1 MLPHPLKRGRGWPKD
16 TSDRQVLD
24 YDSINVAAV
33 RIAQSMS
40 MKITRRAALRQ
51 VGAAVSAMA
60 APLRASAHAE
70 QPGRPHVLLV
80 IADDMRWDL
89 MGCAGHPFIRTP
101 NLDRL
106 SREGAR
112 FTNAFVCMSLCS
124 PSRASI
130 LTGLYPHV
138 HGVWGNRTPLDF
150 ARLTTVPQVFQRAGY
165 RTAMFGKWHMG
176 VDVEPKPGFDHWAC
190 FRGQGTYFDPEL
202 NLNGRLQTFEGFTD
216 DVTTAQACDWIEAA
230 PDRPSLT
237 ILGYKSC
244 HSPFEPA
251 PRAANLYSGV
261 TVPRPAT
268 FDKPAPDQPA
278 WIQKFDDT
286 GHTPYS
292 RIPFD
297 ELALRFARLVSGID
311 DNIGV
316 LLKRLESIGQLDNT
330 VVIFTSD
337 NGFLLHEHGL
347 YDKRAMYE
355 ESIRVP
361 LLIRYPRVVTS
372 ARTIDD
378 MTLNVDLAPTL
389 LELIRQPSA
398 DRMQGISVLGA
409 LRGGRGPRRNAFF
422 YQYDRETPY
431 STPSLMGVRTAEW
444 KLVKY
449 QEEGQVHE
457 LYRLSKDPHETTNL
471 FLDASHARQRA
482 RLERELERL
491 AQLAKVKRPIR

>member
-1 MLPHPLKRGRGWPKD
+1 
-16 TSDRQVLD
+16 
-24 YDSINVAAV
+24 
-33 RIAQSMS
+33 
-40 MKITRRAALRQ
+40 MKITRREALRQ
-51 VGAAVSAMA
+51 VGATVTAAVA
-60 APLRASAHAE
+60 APLDGAAQRPTAATR
-70 QPGRPHVLLV
+70 RPHVVMV

-89 MGCAGHPFIRTP
+89 MSCAGHPFIRTP

-106 SREGAR
+106 AREGAR
-112 FTNAFVCMSLCS
+112 FTGAFVCMSLCS

-130 LTGLYPHV
+130 LTGLYPHL

-150 ARLTTVPQVFQRAGY
+150 SRLATLPQMFQRAGY

-176 VDVEPKPGFDHWAC
+176 LDVDPKPGFDHWAC
-190 FRGQGTYFDPEL
+190 FRGQGTYFNPEL
-202 NLNGRLQTFEGFTD
+202 NVNGTLQTLEGFTD
-216 DVTTAQACDWIEAA
+216 DVTTRQACDWIASA

-244 HSPFEPA
+244 HSPFDPA
-251 PRAANLYSGV
+251 PRTSNLYSDV
-261 TVPRPAT
+261 RIAKPAT

-292 RIPFD
+292 RIPYD
-297 ELALRFARLVSGID
+297 ELVLRFARLVSGID
-311 DNIGV
+311 DNVG
-316 LLKRLESIGQLDNT
+316 LLLNRLESIGQLDDT

-361 LLIRYPRVVTS
+361 LLVRYPRLIRQGRRV
-372 ARTIDD
+372 DE

-389 LELIRQPSA
+389 LELIGQPGA
-398 DRMQGISVLGA
+398 DDMQGLSVLGA
-409 LRGGRGPRRNAFF
+409 LRGSRGPKRRVFF

-431 STPSLMGVRTAEW
+431 STPSLMGVRTDDW

-449 QEEGQVHE
+449 QEEGQAHE
-457 LYRLSKDPHETTNL
+457 LYRLSKDPHEATNL
-471 FLDASHARQRA
+471 FLNPAHAKQRA
-482 RLERELERL
+482 VLERELDRL
-491 AQLAKVKRPIR
+491 APLAKVARPLR